1 MVTLLH
7 IYLTVMNVKNFYGNK
22 LKEMTIFFS
31 DSPSDYTM
39 TLTFEKQND
48 VIIRF
53 FIPKSM

>member
-1 MVTLLH
+1 
-7 IYLTVMNVKNFYGNK
+7 MNVKNFYGNK
-22 LKEMTIFFS
+22 LKEMTIFS